1 MREQLRLYVL
11 QWGNRSLFTNF
22 DVCKVMPLMMSLLNR
37 ITSFAACFLVLSLV
51 AQSQDLAARVP
62 KVLNRF
68 EFSGPAMGSKIDM
81 VVYTQSR
88 SQATVVIDAGLAEIE
103 RLTMLLSNYDS
114 KSEISKFCSSPA
126 GQKIPLGQDLS
137 TVLEQSQRWHR
148 LSDGKFDITVGPLT
162 QLWRNS
168 RKHNQLPTLEEIAD
182 AKHRCGWRLVEFDSA
197 YATTKSGHSL
207 SATLLKP
214 EMILDLS
221 GIAVGYIV
229 DAAFEKMMA
238 RGFRSILLNAGGDIR
253 VGDAPPGSEGWR
265 ITVAGLGKAM
275 PPLAML
281 RITNC
286 AVTTSGD
293 LNQYLEI
300 DGRRYSHFIDPESG
314 DPIECRQSVTAIAAT
329 TLDADAGATA
339 LAILGMNRA
348 SEMFNSLPLDEV
360 IFVEAGTT
368 DLAPIRMRWLTKK

>member
-1 MREQLRLYVL
+1 MFYN
-11 QWGNRSLFTNF
+11 GAIAPFILFTNF
-22 DVCKVMPLMMSLLNR
+22 DVCNVMPRMMSLHNR
-37 ITSFAACFLVLSLV
+37 ITSFAVCFLVLSLL
-51 AQSQDLAARVP
+51 AQSQDLAARDP
-62 KVLNRF
+62 KELNRF
-68 EFSGPAMGSKIDM
+68 EFSGPAMGSNIDM
-81 VVYTQSR
+81 VVYAQSR

-114 KSEISKFCSSPA
+114 KSEISKFCSSPT

-168 RKHNQLPTLEEIAD
+168 RKHNQLPTLAEIAD
-182 AKHRCGWRLVEFDSA
+182 AKHRCGWRSVEFDSA
-197 YATTKSGHSL
+197 YVTTKSGHSL

-281 RITNC
+281 RIRNC

-314 DPIECRQSVTAIAAT
+314 DPIERRQSVTAIAAT

>member
-1 MREQLRLYVL
+1 
-11 QWGNRSLFTNF
+11 
-22 DVCKVMPLMMSLLNR
+22 MPLIMSLLNR
-37 ITSFAACFLVLSLV
+37 ITSIAVCFLVLSLL
-51 AQSQDLAARVP
+51 AQSQDLAARDP
-62 KVLNRF
+62 KELKRF
-68 EFSGPAMGSKIDM
+68 EFSGPAMGSNIDM
-81 VVYTQSR
+81 VVYAQSR
-88 SQATVVIDAGLAEIE
+88 SQATIAINAGLAEIE
-103 RLTMLLSNYDS
+103 RLTLLLSNYDS
-114 KSEISKFCSSPA
+114 NSEISKFCSSPT

-162 QLWRNS
+162 QLWRNG
-168 RKHNQLPTLEEIAD
+168 RKNNQLPTIAEIAH
-182 AKHRCGWRLVEFDSA
+182 AKHRCGWRSVEFDSA
-197 YATTKSGHSL
+197 YATIKSGHSV

-253 VGDAPPGSEGWR
+253 VGEAPPGSEGWR
-265 ITVAGLGKAM
+265 ITVAGLGKTL

-281 RITNC
+281 RMKNC

-293 LNQYLEI
+293 LNQFLEI

-314 DPIECRQSVTAIAAT
+314 DPIERRQSVTAIAAT

-368 DLAPIRMRWLTKK
+368 DLAPIRMRWLTKN

>member
-1 MREQLRLYVL
+1 
-11 QWGNRSLFTNF
+11 
-22 DVCKVMPLMMSLLNR
+22 MPLMMSLLNR
-37 ITSFAACFLVLSLV
+37 ITSFAICFLVLSLL
-51 AQSQDLAARVP
+51 ARPQDLAARDP
-62 KVLNRF
+62 NELNRF
-68 EFSGPAMGSKIDM
+68 EFSGPSMGSNIDM
-81 VVYTQSR
+81 VVYAQTR
-88 SQATVVIDAGLAEIE
+88 SQATIVIDVGLAEIE

-114 KSEISKFCSSPA
+114 KSEISKFCSSPT

-137 TVLEQSQRWHR
+137 RVLEQSQRWHR

-168 RKHNQLPTLEEIAD
+168 RKNNQLPTLAEIAE
-182 AKHRCGWRLVEFDSA
+182 AKHRCGWRYVEFDSA
-197 YATTKSGHSL
+197 YATTESSHSL

-214 EMILDLS
+214 GMILDLS

-281 RITNC
+281 RISNC

-314 DPIECRQSVTAIAAT
+314 DPIERRQSVTVIAAT

-339 LAILGMNRA
+339 LAILGMNRT

>member
-1 MREQLRLYVL
+1 MFYNVL
-11 QWGNRSLFTNF
+11 LWGNRSLFANF
-22 DVCKVMPLMMSLLNR
+22 GVYKVMPLMISLINR
-37 ITSFAACFLVLSLV
+37 ITSFAGCLLVLSLP
-51 AQSQDLAARVP
+51 AQSQELAAIAP
-62 KVLNRF
+62 KDLNRF
-68 EFSGPAMGSKIDM
+68 EFSGLAMGSNIDM
-81 VVYTQSR
+81 VVYAQSR
-88 SQATVVIDAGLAEIE
+88 SQATIVIDAGLAEIE
-103 RLTMLLSNYDS
+103 RLTKLLSNYDS
-114 KSEISKFCSSPA
+114 KSEISKFCSSPS
-126 GQKIPLGQDLS
+126 GQKIPLSQDLS
-137 TVLEQSQRWHR
+137 IVLEQSQRWHR

-168 RKHNQLPTLEEIAD
+168 RKRNQLPTLADIAD
-182 AKHRCGWRLVEFDSA
+182 AKHRCGWRYVGFDSA
-197 YATTKSGHSL
+197 YSTTESSHYV

-229 DAAFEKMMA
+229 DSAFEKMMA

-265 ITVAGLGKAM
+265 ITIAGLGKAM

-281 RITNC
+281 QIRNC
-286 AVTTSGD
+286 SVTTSGD

-314 DPIECRQSVTAIAAT
+314 DPIERRQSVTAIAAT
-329 TLDADAGATA
+329 TLDADAGATT
-339 LAILGMNRA
+339 LAILGMNRTT
-348 SEMFNSLPLDEV
+348 EIINSLPLDEV
-360 IFVEAGTT
+360 IFVEAGTA